1 MLCYPTCFCICIL
14 EDRKNWGGI
23 SKISCPM
30 NLKPLPENNRFLFG
44 DRESEGKRVRKFVSK
59 NKKSQSE
66 RERERDLEV
75 EVEVEVLGEGGGG
88 GGGFIDRL
96 MRESKRNGGVGLAKL
111 LFDFTVPPRWMCFFT
126 LSTFEGLSTVFCKQ
140 CLGYR

>member
-30 NLKPLPENNRFLFG
+30 NLKPLPEKNRFLFG

-66 RERERDLEV
+66 RERETWKWKWKWKWKCWGKEAAAAAASLI
-75 EVEVEVLGEGGGG
+75 G
-88 GGGFIDRL
+88 
-96 MRESKRNGGVGLAKL
+96 S
-111 LFDFTVPPRWMCFFT
+111 
-126 LSTFEGLSTVFCKQ
+126 
-140 CLGYR
+140 

>member
-66 RERERDLEV
+66 RERERETWKWKWKWKWKCWGKEAAAAAASLI
-75 EVEVEVLGEGGGG
+75 G
-88 GGGFIDRL
+88 
-96 MRESKRNGGVGLAKL
+96 S
-111 LFDFTVPPRWMCFFT
+111 
-126 LSTFEGLSTVFCKQ
+126 
-140 CLGYR
+140 

>member
-66 RERERDLEV
+66 RERERER
-75 EVEVEVLGEGGGG
+75 ERLGSGTGSGSVGGRRRRRR
-88 GGGFIDRL
+88 RL
-96 MRESKRNGGVGLAKL
+96 H
-111 LFDFTVPPRWMCFFT
+111 
-126 LSTFEGLSTVFCKQ
+126 
-140 CLGYR
+140 

>member
-66 RERERDLEV
+66 RERETWKWKWKWKWKCWGKEAAAAAASLI
-75 EVEVEVLGEGGGG
+75 G
-88 GGGFIDRL
+88 
-96 MRESKRNGGVGLAKL
+96 S
-111 LFDFTVPPRWMCFFT
+111 
-126 LSTFEGLSTVFCKQ
+126 
-140 CLGYR
+140 

>member
-66 RERERDLEV
+66 RERERETWKWKWKWKCWGKEAAAAAASLI
-75 EVEVEVLGEGGGG
+75 G
-88 GGGFIDRL
+88 
-96 MRESKRNGGVGLAKL
+96 S
-111 LFDFTVPPRWMCFFT
+111 
-126 LSTFEGLSTVFCKQ
+126 
-140 CLGYR
+140 

>member
-44 DRESEGKRVRKFVSK
+44 DTESEGKRVRKFVSK

-66 RERERDLEV
+66 RERER
-75 EVEVEVLGEGGGG
+75 LGSGSGSGSGSVGGRRRRRR
-88 GGGFIDRL
+88 RL
-96 MRESKRNGGVGLAKL
+96 H
-111 LFDFTVPPRWMCFFT
+111 
-126 LSTFEGLSTVFCKQ
+126 
-140 CLGYR
+140 